1 MTAQQNNLYFVALLP
16 PSPVYEEAQ
25 EYRLYFKEN
34 YNSEHALK
42 SPPHIT
48 LLSPFRLEKEK
59 YDQLE
64 SVLDGISQSITPFTV
79 RLRNFSTFP
88 PGVIYI
94 DVESDE
100 ELINLQQKLE
110 QTARKKS
117 DLFNY
122 NYHRRDYH
130 PHLTLAFKDLS
141 KDNFHKA
148 WQEFKDKKYRADF
161 KAESLTLL
169 KHDGQCWQVENEFNF
184 TTKK

>member
-1 MTAQQNNLYFVALLP
+1 MTAQQNDLYFVALVP

-34 YNSEHALK
+34 YNSKHALK

-59 YDQLE
+59 YSELE
-64 SVLDGISQSITPFTV
+64 SLLKKLSQSVTPFTV
-79 RLRNFSTFP
+79 RLRDFSTFP

-94 DVESDE
+94 DVEPDE
-100 ELINLQQKLE
+100 ELMNLQQKLE
-110 QTARKKS
+110 QTARENS

-141 KDNFHKA
+141 KENFHKA
-148 WQEFKDKKYRADF
+148 WQEFKDQEYRARF
-161 KAESLTLL
+161 LSESLTLL
-169 KHDGQCWQVENEFNF
+169 KHDGRRWQIENEFNF
-184 TTKK
+184 ITEK

>member
-1 MTAQQNNLYFVALLP
+1 MTAQQNDLYFVALVP

-25 EYRLYFKEN
+25 EYRLHFRDTYD
-34 YNSEHALK
+34 SEHALK

-48 LLSPFRLEKEK
+48 LLSPFRLENEK
-59 YDQLE
+59 NNELE
-64 SVLDGISQSITPFTV
+64 SLLEQISQSVDPFTV
-79 RLRNFSTFP
+79 RLRDFSTFP

-94 DVESDE
+94 DVEPDE
-100 ELINLQQKLE
+100 ELMNFQEKLE
-110 QTARKKS
+110 QKARENS

-148 WQEFKDKKYRADF
+148 WEEFKDKKYRADF

-169 KHDGQCWQVENEFNF
+169 NHDGRCWQVENEFNF
-184 TTKK
+184 ATKK